1 MWLKEGNENEAA
13 IGNAEPNTTY
23 YAILTLVAERGYKF
37 NHDSIWIVT
46 NPQVEYTSIDLAEG
60 RYLTLKYT
68 FTTGEITNTTD
79 NTDTSASDSGTDD
92 SQEDPYKII
101 EGAKS
106 TWNGSTTEGL
116 TIRGDGDFAKF
127 AGVRVDG
134 NWIPSAHYEAKAGST
149 IVTLKPSYLASLAEG
164 EHTVDIMWIDDSA
177 STTFTVAA
185 NTAVA
190 QSELDSV
197 PKTGEGVMG
206 WMPEILLLVAAGLVT
221 FGGLLCRRSKIQL

>member
-1 MWLKEGNENEAA
+1 MTVTMTYDDIVPYTRKKVTSFEFTVGEPEVKASETSEEA
-13 IGNAEPNTTY
+13 P
-23 YAILTLVAERGYKF
+23 K
-37 NHDSIWIVT
+37 DM
-46 NPQVEYTSIDLAEG
+46 
-60 RYLTLKYT
+60 
-68 FTTGEITNTTD
+68 
-79 NTDTSASDSGTDD
+79 
-92 SQEDPYKII
+92 YKII
-101 EGAKS
+101 DGTKS
-106 TWNGSTTEGL
+106 TWNGSTSEGL

-177 STTFTVAA
+177 STTFNVAA
-185 NTAVA
+185 NTAVT
-190 QSELDSV
+190 QPELDSV

-221 FGGLLCRRSKIQL
+221 FGGILHRRSKIHL